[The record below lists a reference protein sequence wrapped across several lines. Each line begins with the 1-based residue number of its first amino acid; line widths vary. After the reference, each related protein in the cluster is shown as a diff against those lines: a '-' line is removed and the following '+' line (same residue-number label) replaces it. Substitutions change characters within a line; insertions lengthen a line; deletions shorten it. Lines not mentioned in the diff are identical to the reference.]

1 MWYLRFTLRC
11 HWKSKSAGMWRCATG
26 QIGARWSFRSPELL
40 TQWHSVTSHKTAI
53 FRLHYPTMPMPDSSN
68 SSNTLGLF
76 PPKFESW
83 KLKQMSETHSS
94 LTTVP
99 TVQLSNPPRLLT
111 ATLSIPRSSWHSM
124 AKKSPTVLLIGRRVN
139 RQRSRRDGSGTVTWG
154 RPLKYS
160 TVTSVRTTGLHLFTE
175 S

>member
-1 MWYLRFTLRC
+1 MQIMWHLKLMQRFAENSTFLGCDAVPLGRCTMILQQSGTADPMTQRHIPLDCIILKCICLTVPILSDTLR
-11 HWKSKSAGMWRCATG
+11 
-26 QIGARWSFRSPELL
+26 Q
-40 TQWHSVTSHKTAI
+40 
-53 FRLHYPTMPMPDSSN
+53 
-68 SSNTLGLF
+68 F
-76 PPKFESW
+76 PPKFETW
-83 KLKQMSETHSS
+83 KLKQMSETHSC

-99 TVQLSNPPRLLT
+99 MVQLSDPPRLLT
-111 ATLSIPRSSWHSM
+111 ATLSIPWSSWHSM

-160 TVTSVRTTGLHLFTE
+160 TVTSVRTRTGLHLFTE